1 MVSGTRDNPPLET
14 TLSSVYMWKR
24 FHYRPNQSWP
34 CIIIHNHILLSS
46 SFPGS
51 FDNSGF
57 CEVNFHLRPHLYDLG
72 YPRQPY
78 PGVTLGELTFPCFVV
93 KFKHPFIWMSP
104 SYFGG
109 RGQLGWTRRLTSAGR
124 ATLPGGTGSVLLR
137 GIHVIFPIYV
147 KESFRESCH
156 MPCHKLIPLLTLT
169 VPCYKRNMI
178 T

>member
-109 RGQLGWTRRLTSAGR
+109 RDNSDGLDVSPRQVGQPCQAGQVQFYCVASMLSSPFMSKSHSASH
-124 ATLPGGTGSVLLR
+124 ATCHATN
-137 GIHVIFPIYV
+137 
-147 KESFRESCH
+147 SFRF
-156 MPCHKLIPLLTLT
+156 
-169 VPCYKRNMI
+169 
-178 T
+178 